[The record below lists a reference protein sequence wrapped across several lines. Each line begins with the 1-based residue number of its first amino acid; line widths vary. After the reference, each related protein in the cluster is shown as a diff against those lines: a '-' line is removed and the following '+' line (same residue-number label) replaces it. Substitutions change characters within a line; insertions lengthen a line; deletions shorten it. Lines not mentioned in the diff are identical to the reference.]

1 MRRRGFLAA
10 SVLALAGCASTPPL
24 SPGGVPLSTESW
36 TLQGRFSVES
46 GEERVSGSLRW
57 QHRGTNDELLLTSPL
72 GQAVARIALDADG
85 AVLEL
90 PKQPP
95 RRAGNA
101 DALTREALGYPLPVA
116 GLAWWVQARPDP
128 ARAFDATR
136 DGSGRLAE
144 LRQDGW
150 TIEYQQYADSPA
162 GYPRK
167 LRVSREDIEIRLVAD
182 SWEGE

>member
-10 SVLALAGCASTPPL
+10 SVLALAGCASAPPL
-24 SPGGVPLSTESW
+24 PPGGASLSTESW

-57 QHRGTNDELLLTSPL
+57 EHRGARDELLLTSPL
-72 GQAVARIALDADG
+72 GQAVARIARDADG

-90 PKQPP
+90 PKQPL
-95 RRAGNA
+95 RRAPDA
-101 DALTREALGYPLPVA
+101 DALTREALGYTLPVA

-128 ARAFDATR
+128 ACGFDATR
-136 DGSGRLAE
+136 DDAGRLAR

-150 TIEYQQYADSPA
+150 TIEYQQYAEHPP

-182 SWEGE
+182 SWEAE